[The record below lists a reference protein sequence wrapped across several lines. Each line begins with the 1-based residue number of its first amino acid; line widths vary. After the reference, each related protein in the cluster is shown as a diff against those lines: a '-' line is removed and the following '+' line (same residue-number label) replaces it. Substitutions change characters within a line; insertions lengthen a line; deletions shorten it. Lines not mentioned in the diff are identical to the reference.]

1 MTRSVIKLAVF
12 APPLSGHL
20 YPVLGLM
27 QPLLD
32 NPNYDITVYTGVTKV
47 PVVQALGFKCQALL
61 PDQPDVFDNIAS
73 TDTKLNA
80 STLYGQ
86 IQAAITMCQ
95 DLMTQVEAILRETQP
110 DVAWTLSSRP

>member
-1 MTRSVIKLAVF
+1 MTCRVIKLAVF

-61 PDQPDVFDNIAS
+61 PDQPDSMPPPFMGRFRLPSLCVR
-73 TDTKLNA
+73 
-80 STLYGQ
+80 TL
-86 IQAAITMCQ
+86 
-95 DLMTQVEAILRETQP
+95 
-110 DVAWTLSSRP
+110 